1 MLLGARQFFTT
12 KSGNAEEAM
21 YKELYKALVS
31 RTLDDA
37 IGPDVTAI
45 GAYAFYGNTG
55 PVTAVFPN
63 VVTIG
68 QSAFQNDTRLI
79 EANFQNATSISLG
92 SFQACSALETA
103 LLPKV
108 TNWSG
113 YMFYGCTSL
122 ELCDLSSAFATSVA
136 TNMNNGNFTNV
147 GNDAPTKT
155 DSAGNEYK
163 CLIKIGRPASQLVS
177 VFNFPS
183 GAPTTTKFEC
193 PDGYVIYDS
202 ATSSWK
208 AVTT

>member
-21 YKELYKALVS
+21 YKELYEALVS

-37 IGPDVTAI
+37 IGPEVTAI

-63 VVTIG
+63 VLAIG
-68 QSAFQNDTRLI
+68 SSAFQNNTRLV
-79 EANFQNATSISLG
+79 EANFKNATTISIG
-92 SFQACSALETA
+92 SFQACTA
-103 LLPKV
+103 LTTASLPKV
-108 TNWSG
+108 TNWSN

-122 ELCDLSSAFATSVA
+122 ELCDLSSAFALSSF

-147 GNDAPTKT
+147 GNNAPTKT

-193 PDGYVIYDS
+193 PDGYVIYDT

-208 AVTT
+208 AVTA

>member
-1 MLLGARQFFTT
+1 
-12 KSGNAEEAM
+12 M
-21 YKELYKALVS
+21 YKELYESLVA

-37 IGPDVTAI
+37 IGPDVTEI

-63 VVTIG
+63 VLSIG
-68 QSAFQNDTRLI
+68 VSAFQNDTRLT
-79 EANFQNATSISLG
+79 EVDMPNATTVATG
-92 SFQACSALETA
+92 MFQACSSLTTA

-108 TNWSG
+108 TNWSA

-122 ELCDLSSAFATSVA
+122 ELCELSSAFASSSF
-136 TNMNNGNFTNV
+136 TNMNIGNFTNV
-147 GNDAPTKT
+147 GNNAPTKT
-155 DSAGNEYK
+155 DADGNEYK
-163 CLIKIGRPASQLVS
+163 CLIKIGRSASQLVL

-193 PDGYVIYDS
+193 PDGYIIYDTD
-202 ATSSWK
+202 TSSWK